1 MIFQRLRVFV
11 SSKMRELAP
20 ERQALKV
27 ALDALRVDAWVFEED
42 SGAPAN
48 IHLLKA
54 AVRLWQSG
62 KIRL

>member
-11 SSKMRELAP
+11 SSKMRE
-20 ERQALKV
+20 LKV

-54 AVRLWQSG
+54 AVRLLQSSG
-62 KIRL
+62 KVEKICCVL

>member
-27 ALDALRVDAWVFEED
+27 ALDALRVDAWVLDED
-42 SGAPAN
+42 SGARP
-48 IHLLKA
+48 I
-54 AVRLWQSG
+54 S
-62 KIRL
+62 IY